1 MVFGFAQIWLCTTR
15 WVWVGLRAFGYLG
28 VQIEACTGEHSIPTD
43 VWQIEALDTV
53 ILDTHGA
60 FFRAM

>member
-1 MVFGFAQIWLCTTR
+1 MVLGFAQVRIGASR
-15 WVWVGLRAFGYLG
+15 GIWVGLRAFGYLG
-28 VQIEACTGEHSIPTD
+28 VQIEACTREHSIPTD

-53 ILDTHGA
+53 ILDTHRA